1 MNNLNPPVQYSD
13 HAMLVND
20 YLCIYIPISDD
31 TIRGPEGECTSG
43 GYNKGRKGL
52 HLVKTCEGRG
62 GQAKICGRY
71 ADLVGT
77 KKACLHI
84 FSMVL
89 HIFFH
94 DA

>member
-13 HAMLVND
+13 HVMLVND

-31 TIRGPEGECTSG
+31 TIRGPEGESTTG

-52 HLVKTCEGRG
+52 NLVKTCEGV
-62 GQAKICGRY
+62 QAKICGRY

-77 KKACLHI
+77 KRPVCK
-84 FSMVL
+84 
-89 HIFFH
+89 FFQWSYKFFP
-94 DA
+94 